1 MTRYI
6 PIVILLTLAACTT
19 PQRYTG
25 IATACSTYAVALNTL
40 ATLAKAGKLSPEA
53 QGRIDR
59 TIPPAKAACSGA
71 APADDPEAVRKVA
84 DAIVAVL
91 KEAAQ

>member
-6 PIVILLTLAACTT
+6 PIVILCALAACTT

-40 ATLAKAGKLSPEA
+40 AALNRNGKLTPAA
-53 QGRIDR
+53 QARIDL
-59 TIPPAKAACSGA
+59 TIPPAKAACSGP
-71 APADDPEAVRKVA
+71 APTDDPEAVRKVS
-84 DAIVAVL
+84 DAVVAIL
-91 KEAAQ
+91 KEVQ